1 VSSNGWTLL
10 LALQCRHAYFSDG
23 VCRPLRV
30 HPSAACLAQ
39 LARHRMLWRPLPG
52 GGEIH
57 APVDAPA
64 GYDES
69 GPLTMLLV
77 SEDEYLMNYTG
88 GAWPQGPERLPSVW
102 YVDNLRAR
110 QGLLHPEDGYSVP
123 QRLPL
128 MGHRF
133 QWAPEQPVAVRTL
146 ALLDALGRTALEAA
160 PSAQQPQPAITLDL
174 SPLDEGRYTLLLN
187 GLAALDFYLCDA
199 PASRLW
205 GVCAL
210 YAGGAI
216 SPQRYT
222 IALRGRET
230 HWRYTLIAP
239 GPDPDYRQCTVRG
252 ERRAIAGAA
261 PEPIAF
267 SDEGEP
273 LLVDGRKAA
282 RYTSLQPLP
291 LSEFPGDSM
300 RFTLQ
305 TGDAGMGQG
314 RSLRLPY
321 AQGKVL
327 AQQYSDIY
335 VYL

>member
-1 VSSNGWTLL
+1 MRPGGWTLM

-23 VCRPLRV
+23 VCRPLRA

-39 LARHRMLWRPLPG
+39 LARHRMLWRQLPG

-57 APVDAPA
+57 APADAPA
-64 GYDES
+64 GYDAR
-69 GPLTMLLV
+69 GPLTILLV
-77 SEDEYLMNYTG
+77 NEDPHLMNYTG

-102 YVDNLRAR
+102 YLDNVRAQ

-123 QRLPL
+123 ERLPL
-128 MGHRF
+128 MGRRF
-133 QWAPEQPVAVRTL
+133 QWAPEQPVTVNTL
-146 ALLDALGRTALEAA
+146 ALLDALGGTALEAT
-160 PSAQQPQPAITLDL
+160 PSAQQPQPLITLDL
-174 SPLDEGRYTLLLN
+174 SALEEGRYTLLLN
-187 GLAALDFYLCDA
+187 GQAALDFYLCDA
-199 PASRLW
+199 PATRLW

-216 SPQRYT
+216 PPQRYA
-222 IALRGRET
+222 IALRGREI
-230 HWRYTLIAP
+230 HWRYTLISP
-239 GPDPDYRQCTVRG
+239 GADPDYRQCTVRG
-252 ERRAIAGAA
+252 ERRAAGAA
-261 PEPIAF
+261 AEPIAF
-267 SDEGEP
+267 SGEGEP
-273 LLVDGRKAA
+273 LLVDGRKAV

-327 AQQYSDIY
+327 ARQYSDIY